1 MLSVIIETR
10 DCEEA
15 LARTLASLVGAVVEG
30 AVRDVII
37 VDLGS
42 TDSTLKVA
50 EHAGCALS
58 ASLSEAL
65 AQAKCDWL
73 ILIEPGARLSDGW
86 TDSAIAHA
94 ARHAQPAHFTRTRA
108 SRPGLF
114 SRVFNTALASGF
126 LMSKKQAL
134 TRLRQNSHAED
145 LARGLSSKTLDG
157 EIAAAPKR

>member
-1 MLSVIIETR
+1 MLSVIIETKN
-10 DCEEA
+10 CEEP

-50 EHAGCALS
+50 EHAGCAAAVSLAAALS
-58 ASLSEAL
+58 
-65 AQAKCDWL
+65 QAKCDWL
-73 ILIEPGARLSDGW
+73 LLIEPGARLSDGW
-86 TDSAIAHA
+86 TDSAVAHA
-94 ARHAQPAHFTRTRA
+94 ARRAQPGHFTRTRA

-126 LMSKKQAL
+126 LMTKKQAL
-134 TRLRQNSHAED
+134 TRLRPSGRAED
-145 LARGLSSKTLDG
+145 LARGLASKRLEG
-157 EIAAAPKR
+157 EIAAAPNR